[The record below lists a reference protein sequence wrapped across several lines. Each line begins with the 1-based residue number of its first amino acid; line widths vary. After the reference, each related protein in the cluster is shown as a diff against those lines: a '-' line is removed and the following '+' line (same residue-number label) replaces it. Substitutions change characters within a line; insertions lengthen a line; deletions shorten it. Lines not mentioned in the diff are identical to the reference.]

1 MSWTGPVFSFS
12 FLECKASVEEWGKI
26 KMFDYY
32 YYYYDDDYYL
42 LIVLVVCVCANDKQ
56 NVG

>member
-1 MSWTGPVFSFS
+1 
-12 FLECKASVEEWGKI
+12 VEEWGKI

-32 YYYYDDDYYL
+32 SYYYDDDYYL